1 MRSKGF
7 SSVGGGERLDGFR
20 RALLESV
27 DEGFLALGDSVRR
40 AMYWHLENRFS
51 LKRDEIPDRPGVFAE
66 ALRDM
71 LGAGADVLLRIMAKR
86 LYEGLGLA
94 FEERPGW
101 GFADYVENAKE
112 SVKGV

>member
-1 MRSKGF
+1 
-7 SSVGGGERLDGFR
+7 LDDFR
-20 RALLESV
+20 RALLEAV
-27 DEGFLALGDSVRR
+27 DEGFLALGGSVRR
-40 AMYWHLENRFS
+40 ALYWHLEDRFS
-51 LKRDEIPDRPGVFAE
+51 IRRDEIPDRPGEFAE

-71 LGAGADVLLRIMAKR
+71 LGAGAGVLLKVMARR